1 MKLVRGGRSA
11 VYVSILLS
19 RFETCSDEKV
29 TLANCCGEAL
39 ARGVAITDPEMFK
52 SKIEIHLTV
61 VRAQNLQNC
70 GFKNVDYITVV
81 LIFSTD
87 HTELYWINLF

>member
-52 SKIEIHLTV
+52 SKVEI
-61 VRAQNLQNC
+61 QSLQKR
-70 GFKNVDYITVV
+70 GFKNVDYITVI

-87 HTELYWINLF
+87 HTELY

>member
-1 MKLVRGGRSA
+1 M
-11 VYVSILLS
+11 YVSILLS

-52 SKIEIHLTV
+52 SKVEI
-61 VRAQNLQNC
+61 QSLQKR
-70 GFKNVDYITVV
+70 GFKNVDYITVI

-87 HTELYWINLF
+87 HTELY